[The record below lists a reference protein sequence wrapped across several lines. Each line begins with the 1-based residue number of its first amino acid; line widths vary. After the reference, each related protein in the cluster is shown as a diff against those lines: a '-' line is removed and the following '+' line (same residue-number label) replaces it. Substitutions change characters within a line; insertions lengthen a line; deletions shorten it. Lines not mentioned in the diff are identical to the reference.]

1 MVLLSITPLLDGV
14 LRLDIIAPFHT
25 SGPPL
30 LQFHLAIE
38 QWGIKTEPYG
48 LVTFSISFQTC
59 FGVITHFNSDPT
71 NYAETSS
78 VTNFS
83 NTDFYV
89 VFYFNNSGSNAA
101 GSQVFWVA
109 IGNS

>member
-1 MVLLSITPLLDGV
+1 MNYQSNRP
-14 LRLDIIAPFHT
+14 DIAQA
-25 SGPPL
+25 GPV
-30 LQFHLAIE
+30 QWLAIGIQP
-38 QWGIKTEPYG
+38 QWEIKTEPYG
-48 LVTFSISFQTC
+48 RVTFPISFQAC